1 MTNEVTTPLTITIHR
16 DSNGDVSLHA
26 PDADNYME
34 VTDLLAHVHETI
46 LREQSRLYA
55 GQLIEAVRA

>member
-1 MTNEVTTPLTITIHR
+1 MTNEVATPLTITIHR

-26 PDADNYME
+26 PDANSDLE
-34 VTDLLAHVHETI
+34 IADLLAHVHEAI
-46 LREQSRLYA
+46 LQEQSRLYA